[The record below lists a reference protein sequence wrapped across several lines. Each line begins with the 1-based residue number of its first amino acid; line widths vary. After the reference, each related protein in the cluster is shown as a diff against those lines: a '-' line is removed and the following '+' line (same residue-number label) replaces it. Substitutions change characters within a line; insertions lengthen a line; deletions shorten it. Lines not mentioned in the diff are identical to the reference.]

1 MLAARCKL
9 CGSEL
14 TSSSRIKSCGCSNRM
29 IVSKD
34 SVTANDLSEVV
45 LLNYKDIV
53 KSNGILTADDLK
65 YQEARRKRRI
75 RKLNFEER

>member
-14 TSSSRIKSCGCSNRM
+14 TSSSRIKCRCSNRM
-29 IVSKD
+29 MVSKD
-34 SVTANDLSEVV
+34 SVTVDDLSEVV

-53 KSNGILTADDLK
+53 KSNGILTAPMT
-65 YQEARRKRRI
+65 
-75 RKLNFEER
+75 